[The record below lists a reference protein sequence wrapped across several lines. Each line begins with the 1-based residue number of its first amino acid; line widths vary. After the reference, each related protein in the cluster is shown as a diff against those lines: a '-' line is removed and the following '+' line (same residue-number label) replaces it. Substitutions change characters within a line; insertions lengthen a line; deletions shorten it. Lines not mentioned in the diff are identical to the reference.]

1 MRLNIK
7 EKVKNAEK
15 FQILCLLRWKIQSCP
30 CSKKKKKKKA
40 EECIMYVTSHKNWIL
55 KLKTGTRKLK
65 SSEDLRICLIRPG
78 KLQGRA

>member
-1 MRLNIK
+1 MSF
-7 EKVKNAEK
+7 KVENS
-15 FQILCLLRWKIQSCP
+15 ILSLLQ
-30 CSKKKKKKKA
+30 KKKKKKKA